1 MKLLNLRESS
11 KSPITLFSSLKKKF
25 KQKTLLLQ
33 MKTLSYQSLQ
43 SKKMQLKQIK
53 LMKKRREKKL
63 RVLQTSYN
71 NKFRNLKA

>member
-1 MKLLNLRESS
+1 MKLLNLRESL
-11 KSPITLFSSLKKKF
+11 KSPITQFSSLKKKF